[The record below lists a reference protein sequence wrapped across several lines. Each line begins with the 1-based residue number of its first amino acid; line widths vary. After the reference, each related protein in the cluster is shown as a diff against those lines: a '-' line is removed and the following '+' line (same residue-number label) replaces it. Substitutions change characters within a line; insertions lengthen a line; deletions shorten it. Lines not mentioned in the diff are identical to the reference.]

1 MENIYKAAEDMA
13 AGGSIDAGDLDYTI
27 EELEQQ
33 AGGSTGGPHI
43 DFSWIKTKTGP
54 GSVDDYV
61 DHPLNFSE
69 SRGVAQVLRGASGL
83 VGSLD
88 LAVID
93 IVIGA
98 FNTARERKA
107 VKDEKAAF
115 NIE

>member
-1 MENIYKAAEDMA
+1 MENIYKAAEEMA
-13 AGGSIDAGDLDYTI
+13 AGSNDAPDLDYTI
-27 EELEQQ
+27 EELEGE
-33 AGGSTGGPHI
+33 AVNTGGPHI
-43 DFSWIKTKTGP
+43 DFGWLKTKTGP
-54 GSVDDYV
+54 GSVDDYI

-93 IVIGA
+93 IVIGT
-98 FNTARERKA
+98 FNAARERKA
-107 VKDEKAAF
+107 AKNEKTAF